1 MKAARIHNFGGP
13 LFSRETQL
21 SLWKLSHHSRAS
33 PRIAEN
39 CRLRNPSR
47 TYFTGVHVEELKQDL
62 ASRPQSNA

>member
-47 TYFTGVHVEELKQDL
+47 TCFTGVHVEELKQDL
-62 ASRPQSNA
+62 ASRPQSDA